1 MTLTPLMSRCR
12 SCDHVFDA
20 VSAPLRCPACQA
32 VTSPHPQASPFA
44 LLGVPVAFVQDAAA
58 LEQAWLSRTRQV
70 HPDRFAKKPDVERR
84 AAAEQS
90 AAVNDAWRTLKE
102 PFARAVWLLKSRG
115 VVEPALPQARLFALM
130 EAREEA
136 EESASGKARVV
147 ADTVARFES
156 IFAVVQQR
164 LAAVDVVGWSSVP
177 VADLSPVAAQL
188 AELRTL
194 ARLSVDLGGPVLAAL
209 AER

>member
-1 MTLTPLMSRCR
+1 MTATPLMNRCR

-20 VSAPLRCPACQA
+20 VDAPLRCPSCQA

-44 LLGVPVAFVQDAAA
+44 LLGTPLAFVQDANA

-90 AAVNDAWRTLKE
+90 AAINDAWRTLKE
-102 PFARAVWLLKSRG
+102 PFGRAVWLLKSRG

-136 EESASGKARVV
+136 EESAAGKARVIGE
-147 ADTVARFES
+147 TVARFEA

-164 LAAVDVVGWSSVP
+164 LAAVDALGWST
-177 VADLSPVAAQL
+177 VAPAELAPLAAQL

-194 ARLSVDLGGPVLAAL
+194 ARLSADLGGPVLAAL